1 MGSMTLANRFWMI
14 LYPKNSRAPKF
25 TQNLHRWFEKTEVQT
40 HSKQG
45 FPVIPKDGAKLP
57 RAANAGH
64 FGHSNKQ
71 NNRAPWISKNQTF
84 THLASGKVILLQ
96 HNNWQ
101 AQHKNLS
108 PKNCF
113 NYEKLT
119 CNLQDLSLGTR
130 NTCPPKKMKNFF
142 GNCDISV
149 SMQVIACHLPFCPE
163 KFAPSTLLIWI
174 SPACQKWSDFI

>member
-14 LYPKNSRAPKF
+14 LYPKKSRAPKF

-130 NTCPPKKMKNFF
+130 NTCPPQKNEKLFWKLWYF
-142 GNCDISV
+142 LCRSLLAIF
-149 SMQVIACHLPFCPE
+149 PFARRNLRLRLC
-163 KFAPSTLLIWI
+163 
-174 SPACQKWSDFI
+174 